1 MSRASKIQLLI
12 GHSVHLSIPVIFI
25 SSHNLHTTND
35 FSICSQ
41 IWNIY
46 SFCQALDFAHI
57 SQPWRT
63 IETRF
68 KVSLYTYTLFYKLL
82 FVFKI
87 KTQFFIIGLLK
98 WNATIQFF
106 FVCFLT
112 STLCSQSLFKPP
124 ALYQV
129 GIPGLRKYQNGINVN
144 TIIHKTSR
152 IFQIEWM
159 MQPCVESV
167 EWDDFSNLKAILRE
181 IQEAKPDVSNLMF
194 S

>member
-1 MSRASKIQLLI
+1 MSRASKIQLLT
-12 GHSVHLSIPVIFI
+12 GHSVHLSIPVIFT

-106 FVCFLT
+106 FVFFNKYT
-112 STLCSQSLFKPP
+112 VQPIIVQTSSTLSSGNPRV
-124 ALYQV
+124 A
-129 GIPGLRKYQNGINVN
+129 
-144 TIIHKTSR
+144 
-152 IFQIEWM
+152 QISKWYKC
-159 MQPCVESV
+159 QYNYTQ
-167 EWDDFSNLKAILRE
+167 DI
-181 IQEAKPDVSNLMF
+181 
-194 S
+194 